1 MKQKIWILVV
11 LLFASGCT
19 APASTMNETSKMGEP
34 FSLEKNGSEIIGCTN
49 IDRSTYGIVDA
60 VFEKLPPLPACLQS
74 ITDVYETKKF
84 SDEIFFTP
92 EFFLQ
97 PEFYPSFENTG
108 LMFWNDPSSSHW
120 GVVGYGAYPSK
131 KNITMKRGETATV
144 YYYLHSGFGVRTY
157 QGIRLNPLTESEPPG
172 GQLKVKLD
180 YNAANGLLLGP
191 TFPKF
196 QPSWAHRVD
205 VKVRI
210 PETSSTGKAIIA
222 INSDNPE
229 EFIEQSWDLGG
240 RKYFRATQ
248 FIGSK
253 TVMKLEID
261 IVE

>member
-1 MKQKIWILVV
+1 M
-11 LLFASGCT
+11 LFASGCISPT
-19 APASTMNETSKMGEP
+19 GITENPDETKIP
-34 FSLEKNGSEIIGCTN
+34 FSLEKNGNEILGCTN
-49 IDRSTYGIVDA
+49 IDRSTYGIIDA
-60 VFEKLPPLPACLQS
+60 VFEKLPSAPACLQS
-74 ITDVYETKKF
+74 IIDVYEAKKF
-84 SDEIFFTP
+84 SDETFFTP

-108 LMFWNDPSSSHW
+108 LMFWKDPSSSHW

-131 KNITMKRGETATV
+131 KNITLKRGETVTV

-157 QGIRLNPLTESEPPG
+157 QGIRLKPVVESEPPG
-172 GQLKVKLD
+172 GYLTVALD
-180 YNAANGLLLGP
+180 YNTGNGLLLGP

-196 QPSWAHRVD
+196 QPNWAHRVD

-210 PETSSTGKAIIA
+210 PETSSTGKAIIVF
-222 INSDNPE
+222 NSDNPE

-253 TVMKLEID
+253 TVMRLEID
-261 IVE
+261 ITE